1 MKVTNING
9 TSEYDCS
16 CGSWLK
22 HWEKFNS
29 TGQSKPY
36 LCPAC
41 GSPFVEVGAHVQKF
55 GSFDNKWYIVPLCKA
70 CNNKSNSTI
79 LDIGACALAPASR
92 ASTCGY

>member
-29 TGQSKPY
+29 AGQSKPY
-36 LCPAC
+36 LCPAW
-41 GSPFVEVGAHVQKF
+41 
-55 GSFDNKWYIVPLCKA
+55 FDSVSDKLEELHNYVWKKVKVPIEGGLF
-70 CNNKSNSTI
+70 SEI
-79 LDIGACALAPASR
+79 DIDKIEEEHKIKMGLSKKKR
-92 ASTCGY
+92 ISK

>member
-29 TGQSKPY
+29 AGQSKPY

-55 GSFDNKWYIVPLCKA
+55 GSFDDKWYIVPLCKA
-70 CNNKSNSTI
+70 CNNKSSSTI
-79 LDIGACALAPASR
+79 LDIGNCSLAPASR
-92 ASTCGY
+92 ALTCGY